1 MWSLLTQ
8 HTVHR
13 CAHTWVATMV
23 PSVGLCFPSVHICM
37 TPFRYEAPSV
47 DWRLSGPWRVA
58 CLCQAREFWS
68 PIAPT
73 NSSCVRKT
81 MFGGPVHRHDEE
93 NSYGALLDTG
103 ADSPTVTQGNGWTR
117 HIVQKDSTLLFK
129 VVVSG
134 TQWQDLGRW
143 FCEKILSDEVPPH
156 AAPHM
161 GIVLGVR
168 IEISTVRTP
177 YEFDAEPDGG
187 PRDNELEPGSDVIAE
202 TTECRTECPETLY
215 FFENLAVPRYEDRFD
230 TPLGYWST
238 DPDDWPSA
246 EEVTDQHAM
255 RQKRQIAVLAW
266 TRYQS
271 MMWGQRLGALRF
283 LFEVRY
289 VAQSTSAC

>member
-1 MWSLLTQ
+1 MEHSALQPTKQ
-8 HTVHR
+8 T
-13 CAHTWVATMV
+13 CA
-23 PSVGLCFPSVHICM
+23 
-37 TPFRYEAPSV
+37 
-47 DWRLSGPWRVA
+47 
-58 CLCQAREFWS
+58 
-68 PIAPT
+68 
-73 NSSCVRKT
+73 
-81 MFGGPVHRHDEE
+81 
-93 NSYGALLDTG
+93 
-103 ADSPTVTQGNGWTR
+103 R

-134 TQWQDLGRW
+134 TQWEELGRW
-143 FCEKILSDEVPPH
+143 FCETILSDEVPPY

-161 GIVLGVR
+161 GVGVYRQTSVYLKSTDIILSTVVDTVLGVR

-246 EEVTDQHAM
+246 EEVTDQQAM

-289 VAQSTSAC
+289 VAQFTSAC